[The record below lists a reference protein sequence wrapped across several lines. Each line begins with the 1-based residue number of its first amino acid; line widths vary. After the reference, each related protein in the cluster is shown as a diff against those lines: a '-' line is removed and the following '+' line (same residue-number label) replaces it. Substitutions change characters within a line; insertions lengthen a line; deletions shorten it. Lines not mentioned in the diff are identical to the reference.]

1 MPDNKNNP
9 FDRPPFPN
17 AKSERVK
24 VNIDKYPIVKFEIE
38 NLRELIIAQ
47 IISNQEAIATYVA
60 EETKRQIEEYDFK
73 KTVDE
78 IVQEALNYYIQKT
91 IEENLSRVLHDAI
104 RDAVYTQKNRD
115 ALQKAVAEKLHSL
128 ILGGKVGVKE

>member
-1 MPDNKNNP
+1 MPNNKNNP

-17 AKSERVK
+17 TKSERVK

-47 IISNQEAIATYVA
+47 IISNQEAIAAYVA

-91 IEENLSRVLHDAI
+91 IQENLSRVLHDAI
-104 RDAVYTQKNRD
+104 KDAVYTQENRD